1 MQVLLGALAATGL
14 VSIAAWFK
22 RLAPTKSK
30 DSVKTVAVPLEED
43 PVVAVAEEIIE
54 REATESKKEIEAAL
68 KGTPEK
74 SAEQALSDMLNS
86 GSWK

>member
-22 RLAPTKSK
+22 RLAPTKTK
-30 DSVKTVAVPLEED
+30 DSVKAVVAPLEED

-54 REATESKKEIEAAL
+54 REAAESKQEIEAAL
-68 KGTPEK
+68 KGTEDKP
-74 SAEQALSDMLNS
+74 AEQALSDMLNS